1 MLKLLN
7 NNKSQE
13 EMLYNKIL
21 FLSRNRFFYTKIGLK
36 DTFQN
41 RINLIFIHISF
52 LFIKKKK
59 KNNSLYDKFYQEIF
73 DLTFMKIELNMREI
87 GYGDVSVNKNMK
99 FLVKTFYNIL
109 LNCEHYSK
117 KNSNSKSIFLLKYL
131 EQNDRQKNNNVDLVS
146 YFDKFNVF
154 CLDLSDDS
162 VLKGDLNFVYKE
174 NY

>member
-1 MLKLLN
+1 MLKHSN
-7 NNKSQE
+7 NNKFHVE
-13 EMLYNKIL
+13 VLYNKIL
-21 FLSRNRFFYTKIGLK
+21 HFSRNKFFYTKIGLK